1 MSNGGEEMIYSK
13 LKGIMK
19 EKNYSQSK
27 LAKKLNITTQSL
39 NAKLN
44 GRSQFTIKEALDII
58 SILNIENSN
67 DVVEIFFKNNIPNMQ
82 RKIS

>member
-1 MSNGGEEMIYSK
+1 MIYNK

-27 LAKKLNITTQSL
+27 LAKSLNITMQSL

-44 GRSQFTIKEALDII
+44 GRSQFTIKEAFDII
-58 SILNIENSN
+58 SILDIENSN
-67 DVVEIFFKNNIPNMQ
+67 DVVEIFFKNNIPKMQ
-82 RKIS
+82 QKVG

>member
-1 MSNGGEEMIYSK
+1 MIYNK

-19 EKNYSQSK
+19 ERNYSQSK
-27 LAKKLNITTQSL
+27 LAKKLDITTQSL

-44 GRSQFTIKEALDII
+44 GRRQFTIKEAFEII
-58 SILNIENSN
+58 SILNIENS
-67 DVVEIFFKNNIPNMQ
+67 DDIVEIFFTNYIPNMQ

>member
-1 MSNGGEEMIYSK
+1 MSYNK

-27 LAKKLNITTQSL
+27 LAEILKISTQSL

-44 GRSQFTIKEALDII
+44 GRSQFTVQEAFEII
-58 SILNIENSN
+58 SILKIESSN
-67 DVVEIFFKNNIPNMQ
+67 DIVEIFFKNNIPNMQ

>member
-1 MSNGGEEMIYSK
+1 MAYNK
-13 LKGIMK
+13 LKGLMK

-27 LAKKLNITTQSL
+27 LAEILKISTQSL

-44 GRSQFTIKEALDII
+44 GRSQFTVQEAFEII
-58 SILNIENSN
+58 SILKIESSN
-67 DVVEIFFKNNIPNMQ
+67 DIVEIFFKNNIPNMQ

>member
-1 MSNGGEEMIYSK
+1 MIYNK

-27 LAKKLNITTQSL
+27 LAKSLNITTQSL

-44 GRSQFTIKEALDII
+44 GCSQFTIKEAFDII
-58 SILNIENSN
+58 SILDIENSN
-67 DVVEIFFKNNIPNMQ
+67 DVVEIFFKNNIPKMQ
-82 RKIS
+82 QKVG

>member
-1 MSNGGEEMIYSK
+1 MTYNK

-27 LAKKLNITTQSL
+27 LAKALNISTQSL

-44 GRSQFTIKEALDII
+44 GRSQFNVQEAFEIV
-58 SILNIENSN
+58 SILKIENPS
-67 DVVEIFFKNNIPNMQ
+67 DIVEIFFRNDFPNLQ
-82 RKIS
+82 QKIS

>member
-1 MSNGGEEMIYSK
+1 MTYNK

-27 LAKKLNITTQSL
+27 LAEILKISTQSL

-44 GRSQFTIKEALDII
+44 GRTQFTVQEAVEII
-58 SILNIENSN
+58 SILKIESSN
-67 DVVEIFFKNNIPNMQ
+67 DIVEIFFKNNIPNMQ
-82 RKIS
+82 QKIS

>member
-1 MSNGGEEMIYSK
+1 MIYNK

-27 LAKKLNITTQSL
+27 LAKSLNITTQSL

-44 GRSQFTIKEALDII
+44 GRSQFTIKEAFDII
-58 SILNIENSN
+58 SILDIENSN
-67 DVVEIFFKNNIPNMQ
+67 DVVED
-82 RKIS
+82 RKSVV

>member
-1 MSNGGEEMIYSK
+1 MTYNK

-27 LAKKLNITTQSL
+27 LAELLKISTQSL

-44 GRSQFTIKEALDII
+44 GRSQFTVQEAFKII
-58 SILNIENSN
+58 SILKIESSN
-67 DVVEIFFKNNIPNMQ
+67 DIVEIFFKNNIPNMQ

>member
-1 MSNGGEEMIYSK
+1 MQRGGENMTYNK

-27 LAKKLNITTQSL
+27 LADILKISTQSL

-44 GRSQFTIKEALDII
+44 GRTQFTVQEAVEII
-58 SILNIENSN
+58 SILKIESSN
-67 DVVEIFFKNNIPNMQ
+67 DIVEIFFENNIPNMQ
-82 RKIS
+82 QRIS

>member
-1 MSNGGEEMIYSK
+1 MAYNK
-13 LKGIMK
+13 LKGLMK

-27 LAKKLNITTQSL
+27 LAEILKISTQSL

-44 GRSQFTIKEALDII
+44 GRSQFTVQEAFEII
-58 SILNIENSN
+58 SILKIESSN
-67 DVVEIFFKNNIPNMQ
+67 DIVAIFFKNNIPNMQ

>member
-1 MSNGGEEMIYSK
+1 MIYNK

-27 LAKKLNITTQSL
+27 LAKSLNITTQSL

-44 GRSQFTIKEALDII
+44 GRSQFTIKEAFDII
-58 SILNIENSN
+58 SILDIENSN
-67 DVVEIFFKNNIPNMQ
+67 DVVEIFFKNNIPKMQ
-82 RKIS
+82 QKVGYEEI

>member
-1 MSNGGEEMIYSK
+1 MIYNK

-19 EKNYSQSK
+19 ERNYSQSK
-27 LAKKLNITTQSL
+27 LAEKLDITTQSL

-44 GRSQFTIKEALDII
+44 GRRQFTIKEAFEII

-67 DVVEIFFKNNIPNMQ
+67 DIVEIFFANYVPNMQ

>member
-1 MSNGGEEMIYSK
+1 MTYNK

-27 LAKKLNITTQSL
+27 LADILKISTQSL

-44 GRSQFTIKEALDII
+44 GRTQFTVQEAVEII
-58 SILNIENSN
+58 SILKIESSN
-67 DVVEIFFKNNIPNMQ
+67 DIVEIFFENNIPNMQ
-82 RKIS
+82 QRIS

>member
-1 MSNGGEEMIYSK
+1 MAYNK

-27 LAKKLNITTQSL
+27 LADILKISTQSL

-44 GRSQFTIKEALDII
+44 GRSQFTIQEAFEII
-58 SILNIENSN
+58 SILKIESSN
-67 DVVEIFFKNNIPNMQ
+67 DIVEIFFKNNIPNMQ

>member
-1 MSNGGEEMIYSK
+1 MTYNK

-27 LAKKLNITTQSL
+27 LADILKISTQSL

-44 GRSQFTIKEALDII
+44 GRTQFTVQEALEII
-58 SILNIENSN
+58 SILKIESSN
-67 DVVEIFFKNNIPNMQ
+67 DIVEIFFKNNIPNMQ
-82 RKIS
+82 QIIS

>member
-1 MSNGGEEMIYSK
+1 MAYNK

-27 LAKKLNITTQSL
+27 LADILKISTQSL

-44 GRSQFTIKEALDII
+44 GRSQFTVQEAFEII
-58 SILNIENSN
+58 SILKIESSN
-67 DVVEIFFKNNIPNMQ
+67 DIVEIFFKNNIPNMQ
-82 RKIS
+82 RRIS

>member
-1 MSNGGEEMIYSK
+1 MIYNK

-27 LAKKLNITTQSL
+27 LAKSLNITTQSL

-44 GRSQFTIKEALDII
+44 GRSQFTIKEAFDII
-58 SILNIENSN
+58 SILDIENSN
-67 DVVEIFFKNNIPNMQ
+67 DVVEIFLKNNIPKMQ
-82 RKIS
+82 QKVG

>member
-1 MSNGGEEMIYSK
+1 MAYNK

-27 LAKKLNITTQSL
+27 LAGILKISTQSL

-44 GRSQFTIKEALDII
+44 GRSQFTVQEAFEII
-58 SILNIENSN
+58 SILKIESSN
-67 DVVEIFFKNNIPNMQ
+67 DIVEIFFKNNIPNMQ

>member
-1 MSNGGEEMIYSK
+1 MIYSK

>member
-1 MSNGGEEMIYSK
+1 MTYNK

-27 LAKKLNITTQSL
+27 LADILKISTQSL

-44 GRSQFTIKEALDII
+44 GRTQFTVQEAVEII
-58 SILNIENSN
+58 SILKIESSN
-67 DVVEIFFKNNIPNMQ
+67 DIVEIFFKNNIPNMQ
-82 RKIS
+82 QRIS

>member
-1 MSNGGEEMIYSK
+1 MTYNK

-27 LAKKLNITTQSL
+27 LAKILKISTQSL

-44 GRSQFTIKEALDII
+44 GRTQFTVQEAVEII
-58 SILNIENSN
+58 SILKIESSN
-67 DVVEIFFKNNIPNMQ
+67 DIVEIFFKNNIPNMQ
-82 RKIS
+82 QKIS

>member
-1 MSNGGEEMIYSK
+1 MIYNK

-27 LAKKLNITTQSL
+27 LAKSLNITTQSL

-44 GRSQFTIKEALDII
+44 GRSQFTIKEAFDII
-58 SILNIENSN
+58 SILDIENSN
-67 DVVEIFFKNNIPNMQ
+67 DVVEIFFKNNIPKMQ
-82 RKIS
+82 QKVG